1 MERAELEAGRM
12 TDRAYTEAKVIDDI
26 NCSSS
31 ADHFVE
37 IKLLKR
43 GVWHKYSYHF
53 EGGELINDRTWDA
66 QIPAYARRMV
76 DEAILAD
83 LKAGARVF
91 EYDREGFKRYTDLR
105 YHEPD
110 WIERRIVMLEAEL
123 K

>member
-1 MERAELEAGRM
+1 M
-12 TDRAYTEAKVIDDI
+12 TRRAYTEAKVIGDI

-31 ADHFVE
+31 ADHFIDV
-37 IKLLKR
+37 KLLKR
-43 GVWHKYSYHF
+43 GVWHKYAYHF
-53 EGGELINDRTWDA
+53 EGGSFIGKRSWDI

-91 EYDREGFKRYTDLR
+91 EYDRDGNKRYDELR
-105 YHEPD
+105 YHEPG
-110 WIERRIVMLEAEL
+110 WIERRIAQLEAEL

>member
-1 MERAELEAGRM
+1 M

-31 ADHFVE
+31 YDHFVE
-37 IKLLKR
+37 VKLLKN
-43 GVWHKYSYHF
+43 GAWVKFAYHF

-76 DEAILAD
+76 DEAVLAD

-91 EYDREGFKRYTDLR
+91 EYDRDGFKRHTDLR

-110 WIERRIVMLEAEL
+110 WIERRIAQLEAEL